1 MDQCPAV
8 RWSSDAAHFSP
19 TLCVLKII
27 VLKPQNKN
35 SYKGPLRN
43 STRNIVPEASLVV
56 VAIIM
61 NDPTEG
67 RPQGKGREARGI
79 SCRPFPRGDSPL
91 CDSLKRCGLG
101 FSNSLRG
108 FLMVL

>member
-1 MDQCPAV
+1 MVDSTIRGQCPAV

-43 STRNIVPEASLVV
+43 STGNIVPEASLVV

-61 NDPTEG
+61 NDPTEE
-67 RPQGKGREARGI
+67 RPQGKGREGKLEELAAV
-79 SCRPFPRGDSPL
+79 PFHVEILL
-91 CDSLKRCGLG
+91 CVTVLKDVGLV
-101 FSNSLRG
+101 F
-108 FLMVL
+108 VIV